1 MDSGTPSNGSPSKRQ
16 KLTPRAHELGV
27 MRKFTDNG
35 SESAS
40 FLGSSSGI
48 HFIRIVYN
56 AFARRSAHL
65 KQPQQTS
72 KDAQVPGED
81 DQLHQQYPDL
91 WLPRELNLRTSTH
104 LFTFESLVQWTKPY
118 FENWHPIFPF
128 LSGPAF
134 LVILEH
140 LSRNGFSNLSVADGI
155 LVRSIVS
162 ISLMDRRQTRLP
174 STQNPVPAALVFR
187 SVHQAMESLYS
198 LLCSP
203 PTIPV
208 LQTAFGIQLF
218 LSSLLRLNAASRVGG
233 IIIRTAFHLGLH
245 RCPVRFS
252 FSGPEIATRRRLF
265 WSIYCLERYLS
276 QALGIPLGI
285 KDDDIDVCYPNA
297 EIHSSVDEDSRLRLL
312 SHLARFASLRGRI
325 IELRNKSIIHREDSM
340 DATQVLHGELT
351 HWWNNVYDDVY
362 PLEDDDADTAIL
374 TPIAPFHRILLIV
387 LRHEAIISLNRPL
400 LAAEAASPEYR
411 TALQICIESSRSL
424 LATLRQYLAETSD
437 SSVPLIWPSFTW
449 AVWMSCLILI
459 YAAWEGEFP
468 TSSAS
473 RYLTLR
479 ERYARSGLAILK
491 HLSHRG
497 NTWPQTCIE
506 AIRDLDSALTTPG
519 QQTPANLS
527 TTETSQKGN
536 GKDSNVSTD
545 TFSSGIHLDHHVQ
558 QARSSTPGEGLL
570 PTPTPTGAASN
581 QWSNSSMVFGNQAMN
596 NFAAASGLGLG
607 MGLPDFSTGGG
618 EEGFGIGD
626 LWSLADGPWLIH
638 ESYDLAENAR
648 NNADFTLETRM
659 LI

>member
-1 MDSGTPSNGSPSKRQ
+1 MDSGNPSHGSPSKRQ

-56 AFARRSAHL
+56 VFARRSAHL

-91 WLPRELNLRTSTH
+91 WLPHELNLQTNTP
-104 LFTFESLVQWTKPY
+104 LPTFETLVQWTRPY

-134 LVILEH
+134 LIILEH
-140 LSRNGFSNLSVADGI
+140 LSRDGFSNLSAADGI
-155 LVRSIVS
+155 LVRSIIS
-162 ISLMDRRQTRLP
+162 ISLMDRRQTKL
-174 STQNPVPAALVFR
+174 SSIENPVPAALVFR
-187 SVHQAMESLYS
+187 SVHQAMESLYT

-203 PTIPV
+203 PTVPI
-208 LQTAFGIQLF
+208 LQAAFGVQLF
-218 LSSLLRLNAASRVGG
+218 LTSLLRLNAASRVGG

-252 FSGPEIATRRRLF
+252 FSSPEIATRRRLF

-297 EIHSSVDEDSRLRLL
+297 EIHSSMDEDHRLRLL
-312 SHLARFASLRGRI
+312 GHLAKFASLRGRI
-325 IELRNKSIIHREDSM
+325 IELRNKSIIHRKDSL
-340 DATQVLHGELT
+340 DATQALHGELT
-351 HWWNNVYDDVY
+351 HWWNDVYDDVY
-362 PLEDDDADTAIL
+362 PLRDDDADTAAP

-387 LRHEAIISLNRPL
+387 FRHEAIISLNRPL
-400 LAAEAASPEYR
+400 LATEAASPEYR

-424 LATLRQYLAETSD
+424 LTTLRQYLAEASG

-459 YAAWEGEFP
+459 YAAWEGQFP
-468 TSSAS
+468 AASAS
-473 RYLTLR
+473 RY
-479 ERYARSGLAILK
+479 AKSGLAILK

-506 AIRDLDSALTTPG
+506 AIRDLDSALTTPE
-519 QQTPANLS
+519 QQTPTNPS
-527 TTETSQKGN
+527 INETNQKDK
-536 GKDSNVSTD
+536 GKDTNAFAN
-545 TFSSGIHLDHHVQ
+545 TFDSGSHPDHHHQ
-558 QARSSTPGEGLL
+558 QVPSSTPGEGLL
-570 PTPTPTGAASN
+570 STPIPTVAAGN
-581 QWSNSSMVFGNQAMN
+581 QWTNSSLIFGNQAMSN
-596 NFAAASGLGLG
+596 VGVTPGLGLG
-607 MGLPDFSTGGG
+607 MGLPELSIGSGGGG
-618 EEGFGIGD
+618 EEGSGLGD

-638 ESYDLAENAR
+638 ESYDLAETIQD
-648 NNADFTLETRM
+648 NADFTM
-659 LI
+659 

>member
-1 MDSGTPSNGSPSKRQ
+1 MDSMDSGTSRHGSPSKRQ
-16 KLTPRAHELGV
+16 KLTPRTHELGV
-27 MRKFTDNG
+27 MRKFTDDG

-65 KQPQQTS
+65 KQPQQQTS

-81 DQLHQQYPDL
+81 DQLHHQYPDL
-91 WLPRELNLRTSTH
+91 WHPHELDLQTNTPLA
-104 LFTFESLVQWTKPY
+104 TFESLVQWTRPY

-140 LSRNGFSNLSVADGI
+140 LGRDGFRALSIADGI

-162 ISLMDRRQTRLP
+162 ISLMDRRQTKLRVAQTP
-174 STQNPVPAALVFR
+174 IPAALVFR
-187 SVHQAMESLYS
+187 SVHQAMESLYT

-203 PTIPV
+203 PTIPI
-208 LQTAFGIQLF
+208 LQAAFGVQLF
-218 LSSLLRLNAASRVGG
+218 LTSLLRLNAASRVGG
-233 IIIRTAFHLGLH
+233 TIVRTAFHLGLH

-297 EIHSSVDEDSRLRLL
+297 EIHSSVDEDHRLRLL
-312 SHLARFASLRGRI
+312 SYLAKFASLRGRI

-340 DATQVLHGELT
+340 DATQALHGELT
-351 HWWNNVYDDVY
+351 HWWNDVYDDVY
-362 PLEDDDADTAIL
+362 PLEDDDADTIAPS
-374 TPIAPFHRILLIV
+374 PIAPFHRTLLIA

-400 LAAEAASPEYR
+400 LAVEAASPDYR

-424 LATLRQYLAETSD
+424 LTTLRQFLTE
-437 SSVPLIWPSFTW
+437 SSGSSAPLIWPSFTW

-473 RYLTLR
+473 RY
-479 ERYARSGLAILK
+479 ARSGLAILK
-491 HLSHRG
+491 HLSQRG
-497 NTWPQTCIE
+497 NTWAQTCIE
-506 AIRDLDSALTTPG
+506 AIRDLDSALTTPEK
-519 QQTPANLS
+519 QPPTNPS
-527 TTETSQKGN
+527 TTETSQDNKGRN
-536 GKDSNVSTD
+536 PNASTD
-545 TFSSGIHLDHHVQ
+545 TFVSGIQLDHHLQ
-558 QARSSTPGEGLL
+558 QAPSSTPGEGHLL
-570 PTPTPTGAASN
+570 TPTPTAAAGN
-581 QWSNSSMVFGNQAMN
+581 QWNNPSMIFGNQAIN
-596 NFAAASGLGLG
+596 NLAATSGLGLG
-607 MGLPDFSTGGG
+607 TGLPDLPIGDEGGDGGG
-618 EEGFGIGD
+618 EGFGIGD

-638 ESYDLAENAR
+638 ESYDLAESAHNS
-648 NNADFTLETRM
+648 ADFAL
-659 LI
+659 

>member
-1 MDSGTPSNGSPSKRQ
+1 MDSMDSGTSRHGSPSKRQ
-16 KLTPRAHELGV
+16 KLTPRANELGV

-81 DQLHQQYPDL
+81 DQLHHQYPDL
-91 WLPRELNLRTSTH
+91 WYPHELNLQTNMS
-104 LFTFESLVQWTKPY
+104 LSTFESLVQWTRPY

-140 LSRNGFSNLSVADGI
+140 LGRDGFRTLSVADGI

-162 ISLMDRRQTRLP
+162 ISLMDRRQTKLRGAQTP
-174 STQNPVPAALVFR
+174 IPAALVFR
-187 SVHQAMESLYS
+187 SVHQAMESLYT
-198 LLCSP
+198 LLCAP
-203 PTIPV
+203 PTIRI
-208 LQTAFGIQLF
+208 LQAAFGVQLF
-218 LSSLLRLNAASRVGG
+218 LTSLLRLNAASRVGG
-233 IIIRTAFHLGLH
+233 TIIRTAFHLGLH

-297 EIHSSVDEDSRLRLL
+297 EIHSSVDEDHRLRLL
-312 SHLARFASLRGRI
+312 NYLAKFASLRGRI

-340 DATQVLHGELT
+340 DATQALHGELT

-362 PLEDDDADTAIL
+362 PLGDDDADTIVPS
-374 TPIAPFHRILLIV
+374 PIAPFHRTLLIA

-424 LATLRQYLAETSD
+424 ITTLRQFLAETSG
-437 SSVPLIWPSFTW
+437 SSTPLIWPSFTW

-468 TSSAS
+468 ASSAS
-473 RYLTLR
+473 
-479 ERYARSGLAILK
+479 RYARSGLAILK
-491 HLSHRG
+491 HLSQRG
-497 NTWPQTCIE
+497 NIWAQTCIE
-506 AIRDLDSALTTPG
+506 AIRDLDSALTTPE
-519 QQTPANLS
+519 QPTPTNPS
-527 TTETSQKGN
+527 TTETSQDDRDKN
-536 GKDSNVSTD
+536 PNASTD
-545 TFSSGIHLDHHVQ
+545 TVVSGIHLDHHLQ
-558 QARSSTPGEGLL
+558 QEAPSSTPGEGHLR
-570 PTPTPTGAASN
+570 TPTPNVAAGN
-581 QWSNSSMVFGNQAMN
+581 QWNNPSMIFGNQAISN
-596 NFAAASGLGLG
+596 LAAASGLVLG
-607 MGLPDFSTGGG
+607 TGLPDLSNGGEGGG

-638 ESYDLAENAR
+638 ESYDLAESAQ
-648 NNADFTLETRM
+648 NNADFTL
-659 LI
+659 